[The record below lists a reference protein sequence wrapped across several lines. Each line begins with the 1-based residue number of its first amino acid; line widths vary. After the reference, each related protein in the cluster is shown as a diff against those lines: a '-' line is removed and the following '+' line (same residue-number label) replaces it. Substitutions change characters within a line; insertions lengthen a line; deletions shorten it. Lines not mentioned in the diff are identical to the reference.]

1 MQDIYTIK
9 KVSVETNA
17 GYIYNFEQLPQDN
30 LYIKICNLFLPD
42 DKKAIKRGKEILQD
56 KTANIV
62 VETFKR

>member
-1 MQDIYTIK
+1 MQEYTIK
-9 KVSVETNA
+9 KVSVLTDA
-17 GYIYNFEQLPQDN
+17 GYIYNFENFPQDN

-56 KTANIV
+56 KTASIV

>member
-1 MQDIYTIK
+1 MNIYTITK
-9 KVSVETNA
+9 SQFPTDA
-17 GYIYNFEQLPQDN
+17 GYIYNFEDLPQDN

>member
-1 MQDIYTIK
+1 MNTYTITK
-9 KVSVETNA
+9 SQFPTDA
-17 GYIYNFEQLPQDN
+17 GYIYNFEKFPQDN